1 MIKPLKKSE
10 RMKRGLISR
19 IRSGEFSAEERLAP
33 IGDLAKEYGISYV
46 TAHKVLGELEKE
58 GFLTCRNGVGVFVR
72 RLENQIEIRKLA
84 VPLRLQNNPVFA
96 PFFEE
101 IAHFASRENIPVMF
115 GASSESE
122 PEFIEEAIAAGCN
135 AMLRFPGPARM
146 EHGIYELLRKH
157 SLRTVILNDWW
168 QEGAGEFP
176 CVRSDEG
183 RGITTI
189 LEHLYKLGHRKI
201 ALVQEAV
208 FAERCELSK
217 AFHRWHHR
225 YGLAVTHDALIYTA
239 DFKNKLDLIQHLVDG
254 GFSAVFFS
262 FDLVALRLIE
272 SAADS
277 GRDLR
282 KMFCIAA
289 FDDIPESAS
298 WGLTTVR
305 HNIPVLVREAFR
317 LLRSPDY
324 DKHEVCVIP
333 GECVFRAST
342 SRHPEVSS
350 P

>member
-1 MIKPLKKSE
+1 M
-10 RMKRGLISR
+10 
-19 IRSGEFSAEERLAP
+19 
-33 IGDLAKEYGISYV
+33 
-46 TAHKVLGELEKE
+46 
-58 GFLTCRNGVGVFVR
+58 
-72 RLENQIEIRKLA
+72 
-84 VPLRLQNNPVFA
+84 
-96 PFFEE
+96 
-101 IAHFASRENIPVMF
+101 
-115 GASSESE
+115 
-122 PEFIEEAIAAGCN
+122 
-135 AMLRFPGPARM
+135 
-146 EHGIYELLRKH
+146 
-157 SLRTVILNDWW
+157 
-168 QEGAGEFP
+168 
-176 CVRSDEG
+176 G
-183 RGITTI
+183 RQGITRV
-189 LEHLYKLGHRKI
+189 LEHLYALGHRKI

-225 YGLAVTHDALIYTA
+225 HGLTVTHDALVYTA

-282 KMFCIAA
+282 KMFSIAA

-298 WGLTTVR
+298 RELTTVR

-333 GECVFRAST
+333 GECVPCRTQTIRKVLFPVDGGQLCAQTADGSK
-342 SRHPEVSS
+342 
-350 P
+350 